1 MTISGWI
8 LSILGIII
16 LGMLADMLMSE
27 TRLQKYVRA
36 IVSIFTVFVIIAPI
50 PSLLRNIPTF
60 GNHIDGGGSINI
72 NSDFVE
78 RQAVRQYETALAM
91 ALRNEG
97 FDNVGVSITGNRNG
111 ISVEIRQVIL
121 NTQNLVMNLEN
132 PHININERLR
142 ELTAEFLRVSEAII
156 IVI

>member
-1 MTISGWI
+1 MTVSGWI
-8 LSILGIII
+8 LSILGVII
-16 LGMLADMLMSE
+16 LGVLADMLMSE

-36 IVSIFTVFVIIAPI
+36 IVSIFTVFVIIAPV
-50 PSLLRNIPTF
+50 PSLIRNIPVF
-60 GNHIDGGGSINI
+60 GNHIDGGGSIDI

-78 RQAVRQYETALAM
+78 RQAVRQYELALAR

-97 FDNVGVSITGNRNG
+97 FDNIGVAITGNRNG

-121 NTQNLVMNLEN
+121 NTQNLVMESEN

-142 ELTAEFLRVSEAII
+142 ELTAEFLRISEAVV

>member
-1 MTISGWI
+1 VSITTWI
-8 LSILGIII
+8 LSILGVII

-50 PSLLRNIPTF
+50 PSVLNNIPHF

-72 NSDFVE
+72 NNDFAE
-78 RQAVRQYETALAM
+78 RQAVRQYEM
-91 ALRNEG
+91 ALIRALNAEG
-97 FDNVGVSITGNRNG
+97 FGNVGVTITGSRNG
-111 ISVEIRQVIL
+111 MSVDIKQVVL
-121 NTQNLVMNLEN
+121 NVQNLVIESEN
-132 PHININERLR
+132 EHININERLR
-142 ELTAEFLRVSEAII
+142 ELTAEFLNINEALV